1 MYEKYI
7 LSGIDR
13 SAERNL
19 QEAKRI
25 EDIVE
30 NVRSFINRT
39 KTRIELTLRGEEP
52 NHYVDVTTTKHEAKG
67 AKRFADEEPNHY
79 VDVTTMKHEAKYAP
93 YDAKSA
99 KRIADEA
106 AEEVAERAMNR
117 REGPTQMDQIMYML
131 FKRMVFE

>member
-1 MYEKYI
+1 M
-7 LSGIDR
+7 
-13 SAERNL
+13 
-19 QEAKRI
+19 
-25 EDIVE
+25 
-30 NVRSFINRT
+30 
-39 KTRIELTLRGEEP
+39 
-52 NHYVDVTTTKHEAKG
+52 DVTTTKHEAKG